1 MQMNFSESFIQALD
15 SLKSNKLRSF
25 LTMLGIVMGVF
36 SIITIMALG
45 SATESY
51 MNAQFEKIG
60 ANTISITY
68 KNMNVD
74 KKDWLTLKDMEYV
87 KEAAPEIKNI
97 STNIQKRGTIR
108 IDDKTKDALVLGVSS
123 QFKNFGIIE
132 MKYGRFINDFDVTK
146 RSKFVV
152 VDELFVKKFFKE
164 GQDVTGETITLKTS
178 SGTSVSLKII
188 GVMSSGENMFEGIM
202 ESDLI
207 PAVIYMP
214 ITTVQQLYPNSE
226 RLSSID
232 VSLVEKDKLREV
244 GRRIVQYLEMK
255 HGSEDV
261 YMAQNSADIQKAFSD
276 VLGVVSSI
284 LLVIAVITL
293 IVGGIGI
300 VNILLVSVTERIRE
314 IGIRKALGAQKK
326 DIVLQFLTES
336 MLMTGIAGLVGI
348 LLGVVAGGIIS
359 ALIKIPPVVDLKV
372 IIMAFLG
379 SVALGIIFG
388 VYPAKRA
395 ADLDPIESLRYE

>member
-1 MQMNFSESFIQALD
+1 MNFSESLIQALD

-45 SATESY
+45 SATENY

-68 KNMNVD
+68 KNIDVD
-74 KKDWLTLKDMEYV
+74 KRDWLTLKDMEYV

-97 STNIQKRGTIR
+97 ATNIQKRGTVR
-108 IDDKTKDALVLGVSS
+108 VNDKTKDAVVIGVSS
-123 QFKNFGIIE
+123 QYKNFMIIE

-152 VDELFVKKFFKE
+152 VDELFVKKFY
-164 GQDVTGETITLKTS
+164 GGDRDVTGETITLKTA
-178 SGTSVSLKII
+178 SGSTVPLKIT
-188 GVMSSGENMFEGIM
+188 GVMSSGESVFEGIM
-202 ESDLI
+202 ESELV
-207 PAVIYMP
+207 PAIMYMP
-214 ITTVQQLYPNSE
+214 ITTVQQVYPNSE
-226 RLSSID
+226 KLSSID
-232 VSLVEKDKLREV
+232 VTLVDKDKLREV
-244 GRRIVQYLEMK
+244 GRKIVSYLEMK

-261 YMAQNSADIQKAFSD
+261 YIAQNSADIQKAFSD

-293 IVGGIGI
+293 VVGGIGI

-326 DIVLQFLTES
+326 DIVMQFLTES
-336 MLMTGIAGLVGI
+336 MMMTGCAGLVGI
-348 LLGVVAGGIIS
+348 LLGVIAGGIIS
-359 ALIKIPPVVDLKV
+359 SLIKIPPVVDWKV